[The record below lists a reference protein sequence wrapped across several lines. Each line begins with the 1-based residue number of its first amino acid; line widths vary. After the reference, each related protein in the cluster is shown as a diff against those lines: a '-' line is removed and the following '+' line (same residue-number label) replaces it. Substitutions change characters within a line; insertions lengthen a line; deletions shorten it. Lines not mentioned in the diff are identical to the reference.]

1 MLAPDRFIWWSM
13 NTFPA
18 RSATGQAMVAFSG

>member
-1 MLAPDRFIWWSM
+1 MFAPDRFIWWSM
-13 NTFPA
+13 KILPA